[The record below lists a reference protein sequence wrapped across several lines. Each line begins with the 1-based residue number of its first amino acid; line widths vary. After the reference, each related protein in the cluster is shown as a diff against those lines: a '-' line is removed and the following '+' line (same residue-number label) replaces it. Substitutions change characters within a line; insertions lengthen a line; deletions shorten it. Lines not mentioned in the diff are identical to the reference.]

1 MGSGFPSAVGDGLSV
16 LCPFPG
22 KRGMKLHT
30 LGARHK
36 YRKKLERMKLLRLW
50 AVPAHALLI
59 AWLCR

>member
-1 MGSGFPSAVGDGLSV
+1 
-16 LCPFPG
+16 
-22 KRGMKLHT
+22 MKLHT
-30 LGARHK
+30 LGAHHK